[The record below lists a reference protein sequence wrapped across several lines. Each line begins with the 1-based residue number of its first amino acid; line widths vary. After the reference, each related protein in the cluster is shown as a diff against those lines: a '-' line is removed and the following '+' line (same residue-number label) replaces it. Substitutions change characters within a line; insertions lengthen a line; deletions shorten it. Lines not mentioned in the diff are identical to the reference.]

1 MSVPAITDNDFR
13 PRGFTQRD
21 FTVQQSILFYLLV
34 PAVIAMWNGARGNAH
49 APDMPTYRTVML
61 WLAVS
66 VPTWCLSD
74 LLCRMMYASVRK
86 LDVEI
91 DRIGQIVILMAGGL
105 LGCGLGY
112 FYVTALITFSGDFFG
127 DLHHRLSPTGFGLVR
142 PVSDVVLSFSTLI
155 SVIIWTAINLVF
167 DRLSHTPRFRTP
179 EAPTAPLTAAYPTV
193 TYRPTA
199 EPSGIEADAQTPP
212 AFLAKMP
219 SRLGQDIIAVEAHE
233 HYIKVHTQNGNILLL
248 YKFKDALAEL
258 EPYDGLQ
265 VHRSHWV
272 AKSAVASVDESKK
285 PVRLILKNGLE
296 VPVSHARI
304 SALQV
309 AGFIPRKTG

>member
-1 MSVPAITDNDFR
+1 MSAPAATQTAFHSRDFI
-13 PRGFTQRD
+13 QRD
-21 FTVQQSILFYLLV
+21 FTLQQSLLFYLLI
-34 PAVIAMWNGARGNAH
+34 PAVIAMWNGARGNVH

-74 LLCRMMYASVRK
+74 LMCRLMYGALRK
-86 LDVEI
+86 AGLEI
-91 DRIGQIVILMAGGL
+91 DRIGQVVILMTGGL
-105 LGCGLGY
+105 LACALGY

-142 PVSDVVLSFSTLI
+142 PVSDVVLSLSSLL
-155 SVIIWTAINLVF
+155 SVLIWTAINLAF
-167 DRLSHTPRFRTP
+167 DRLSQAPRFRTNAAPAPTTIEMTP
-179 EAPTAPLTAAYPTV
+179 EAH
-193 TYRPTA
+193 A
-199 EPSGIEADAQTPP
+199 ERVLSEPQTPP
-212 AFLAKMP
+212 AFLAKVP
-219 SRLGQDIIAVEAHE
+219 ARLGQDIIAVEAHE
-233 HYIKVHTQNGNILLL
+233 HYIKVHTQNGSVLLL

-258 EPYDGLQ
+258 EPFDGLQ

-272 AKSAVASVDESKK
+272 AKSAVAAVDESKK

-296 VPVSHARI
+296 VPVSHARL

-309 AGFIPRKTG
+309 AGVMPRKTG